1 MGAQPATVIE
11 PRDGAIVSKAT
22 IRAAERLNVPQAVL
36 ADILGISEAT
46 VITHLENTR
55 RKLNVANTTQAV
67 VVALQTG
74 ELQPY

>member
-1 MGAQPATVIE
+1 MLLGDE
-11 PRDGAIVSKAT
+11 PRLRRKLTPREREILT
-22 IRAAERLNVPQAVL
+22 WAAAGKSAWETSS
-36 ADILGISEAT
+36 ILGISEAT

-55 RKLNVANTTQAV
+55 RKLNVATTTQAV